1 MQPTVLEEM
10 KSIKKEERK
19 KSYVIALLYYYKILL
34 SHVGRTQQFNHYHKP
49 SVIQTANN
57 NIGITAANVDIYDS
71 VVVFLF
77 YFGEHWNI
85 TGCQTSDQTQEKP
98 KKFIE
103 EVYIQYIYCIYKCT
117 NYIS

>member
-71 VVVFLF
+71 VVVFCGFFCFIL
-77 YFGEHWNI
+77 EN
-85 TGCQTSDQTQEKP
+85 TGTPLDVRPQTRHRRNQRSL
-98 KKFIE
+98 
-103 EVYIQYIYCIYKCT
+103 
-117 NYIS
+117 